1 MCALCPGVIALFTAT
16 SFAATSHRPVLL
28 SYPGIFVLP
37 LCTVNAKPSVMLMHV
52 FSESAQMYVDGK
64 GASIYFRIKEI
75 GVGVNSENHSNG
87 QVWQLTIHQEFAQS
101 FLTVPCNLIYKLWGC
116 SLFQMKI

>member
-1 MCALCPGVIALFTAT
+1 MRALHCGVIALFTAT

-37 LCTVNAKPSVMLMHV
+37 LCTVSAKPSVMLTHV
-52 FSESAQMYVDGK
+52 FSESTQMYVDGK
-64 GASIYFRIKEI
+64 GASIYFRTKEI

-87 QVWQLTIHQEFAQS
+87 QVWQLTIHQEFAR
-101 FLTVPCNLIYKLWGC
+101 VYC
-116 SLFQMKI
+116 SV